1 MDENLKGR
9 PAIFKSVEFI
19 LNTLRKLGIKWGGG
33 RDFLYLLRAFIKK
46 TTVSI
51 ILMEKD

>member
-19 LNTLRKLGIKWGGG
+19 INALRKLGIKRG
-33 RDFLYLLRAFIKK
+33 RGVVGTFS
-46 TTVSI
+46 TC
-51 ILMEKD
+51 